1 MERQLRS
8 VESERL
14 AIEREYLYWL
24 TKTPFLGAVKIRKM
38 WERFQS
44 FECIYNIEEKQLRQE
59 ESLREADLVRI
70 QEHKKDLV
78 RCQEEYHR
86 LSEKGIHFVPF
97 FDSDY
102 PERLKKIY
110 DWPVGLYVKG
120 NLPDDDIP
128 TAAVI
133 GARDCTSYGMQVA
146 GMLGRELGSA
156 GIQIVSGL
164 ALGIDG
170 AGHQGALDGD
180 GKTFAILGSGVDVCY
195 PKGHWRLYE
204 QMQRQGG
211 VISEFP
217 LGTAPMASHFPMR
230 NRLISGLADV
240 IIVVE
245 AREKSGSLITVEQG
259 LEQGK
264 ESYAVPGQITDH
276 LSMGCNQLIQQG
288 AGILTSPDDIFDYFQ
303 IGKKLRLREK
313 NKNGLAKNE
322 KMVYSCLDF
331 HPKYIDQVVEESGL
345 PLGEVMILLLELETK
360 GYIQQPVNHY
370 YVKKLS

>member
-1 MERQLRS
+1 MDEDYPNR
-8 VESERL
+8 
-14 AIEREYLYWL
+14 
-24 TKTPFLGAVKIRKM
+24 
-38 WERFQS
+38 
-44 FECIYNIEEKQLRQE
+44 
-59 ESLREADLVRI
+59 LREL
-70 QEHKKDLV
+70 
-78 RCQEEYHR
+78 
-86 LSEKGIHFVPF
+86 
-97 FDSDY
+97 
-102 PERLKKIY
+102 Y
-110 DWPVGLYVKG
+110 DWPAGLYVKG
-120 NLPDDDIP
+120 ELPRDEIP
-128 TAAVI
+128 SVAVI

-146 GMLGRELGSA
+146 GLLGRELGGA

-170 AGHQGALDGD
+170 AGHQGALDAG
-180 GKTFAILGSGVDVCY
+180 GKTFGILGSGVDVCY

-217 LGTAPMASHFPMR
+217 LGMTPYASHFPMR
-230 NRLISGLADV
+230 NRLISGLSDV

-245 AREKSGSLITVEQG
+245 AREKSGSLITVELG

-264 ESYAVPGQITDH
+264 EVYAVPGQITDA
-276 LSMGCNQLIQQG
+276 LSSGCNQLIRQG
-288 AGILTSPDDIFDYFQ
+288 AGILTSPEDILDYFQ

-313 NKNGLAKNE
+313 NENGLAKNE

-331 HPKYIDQVVEESGL
+331 HPKYIDRVVEESGL
-345 PLGEVMILLLELETK
+345 PLGEVMTLLLELETK

>member
-24 TKTPFLGAVKIRKM
+24 TKTPSLGAVKIRKM

-59 ESLREADLVRI
+59 EGLREADLVRI

-86 LSEKGIHFVPF
+86 LSENGIHFVPF

-170 AGHQGALDGD
+170 AGHQGALDVD

-211 VISEFP
+211 VI
-217 LGTAPMASHFPMR
+217 
-230 NRLISGLADV
+230 
-240 IIVVE
+240 
-245 AREKSGSLITVEQG
+245 
-259 LEQGK
+259 
-264 ESYAVPGQITDH
+264 
-276 LSMGCNQLIQQG
+276 
-288 AGILTSPDDIFDYFQ
+288 
-303 IGKKLRLREK
+303 
-313 NKNGLAKNE
+313 
-322 KMVYSCLDF
+322 
-331 HPKYIDQVVEESGL
+331 
-345 PLGEVMILLLELETK
+345 
-360 GYIQQPVNHY
+360 
-370 YVKKLS
+370 

>member
-1 MERQLRS
+1 MERQLKS
-8 VESERL
+8 WGPERL

-24 TKTPFLGAVKIRKM
+24 VKTPSLGAVKIRKM

-44 FECIYNIEEKQLRQE
+44 FERIYNIEEKQLKQE

-70 QEHKKDLV
+70 QEHKSDFGS
-78 RCQEEYHR
+78 CQEEYYR
-86 LSEKGIHFVPF
+86 LSEKGIRFVSF
-97 FDSDY
+97 LDEDY
-102 PERLKKIY
+102 PNRLRELY
-110 DWPVGLYVKG
+110 DWPAGLYVKG
-120 NLPDDDIP
+120 ELPRDEIP
-128 TAAVI
+128 SVAVI

-146 GMLGRELGSA
+146 GLLGRELGGA

-170 AGHQGALDGD
+170 AGHQGALDAG
-180 GKTFAILGSGVDVCY
+180 GKTFGILGSGVDVCY

-217 LGTAPMASHFPMR
+217 LGMTPYASHFPMR
-230 NRLISGLADV
+230 NRLISGLSDV

-245 AREKSGSLITVEQG
+245 AREKSGSLITVELG

-264 ESYAVPGQITDH
+264 EVYAVPGQITDA
-276 LSMGCNQLIQQG
+276 LSSGCNQLIRQG
-288 AGILTSPDDIFDYFQ
+288 AGILTSPEDILDYFQ

-313 NKNGLAKNE
+313 NENGLAKNE

-331 HPKYIDQVVEESGL
+331 HPKYIDRVVEESGL
-345 PLGEVMILLLELETK
+345 PLGEVMTLLLELETK